1 MKLPNLKGLS
11 PSGTPVYKMMY
22 NGQKMTKDIF
32 KDLIWKYHGIITLVC
47 MELNINFP
55 QFYRA
60 VDKWDLREELKKAKQ
75 AYIDAA
81 EATLFEALDSKD
93 ESTRLRAADTILKYS
108 KPKQGQ
114 EIVVKDGE
122 VSIKSIFGIE

>member
-1 MKLPNLKGLS
+1 M
-11 PSGTPVYKMMY
+11 
-22 NGQKMTKDIF
+22 
-32 KDLIWKYHGIITLVC
+32 
-47 MELNINFP
+47 
-55 QFYRA
+55 
-60 VDKWDLREELKKAKQ
+60 REELKKAKA

-81 EATLFEALDSKD
+81 EATLFDALDSES
-93 ESTRLRAADTILKYS
+93 ESTRLRAADTILRYS

>member
-1 MKLPNLKGLS
+1 M
-11 PSGTPVYKMMY
+11 TYD
-22 NGQKMTKDIF
+22 GQTITKEVF
-32 KDLIWKYHGIITLVC
+32 KDLIWKHHGIITLVC
-47 MELNINFP
+47 LELDINFP

-60 VDKWDLREELKKAKQ
+60 IHRWDLMEELKKAKE

-81 EATLFEALDSKD
+81 EATLFDALDSKS
-93 ESTRLRAADTILKYS
+93 ESARLKAADTILKYS

-122 VSIKSIFGIE
+122 VSIKSIFGIEG